1 MQEFVGRQEKREWT
15 VTKEMLAVQMGSGM
29 VPVLATPALIACME
43 NACMRLVQP
52 AFGEG
57 ITTVGTRVEV
67 AHLAPDPRRGPDPG
81 DGHPSRHRRAA
92 LYLPGG
98 GQRRKR
104 QNRRGVDGTAECA
117 AVLLRGKGGGTEA
130 VLMRG
135 RFPHKPVDRQE
146 KLWYTDGCRMFRA
159 AAVCAAGRGLS
170 PARAQRVLRKG
181 RFPYVRHY

>member
-67 AHLAPDPRRGPDPG
+67 AHLAPTPEGARIQVTATLLATDRRRFTYRVEASDESGKIG
-81 DGHPSRHRRAA
+81 EGSMERQSVRLSSFGEKAEA
-92 LYLPGG
+92 
-98 GQRRKR
+98 RKR
-104 QNRRGVDGTAECA
+104 
-117 AVLLRGKGGGTEA
+117 
-130 VLMRG
+130 
-135 RFPHKPVDRQE
+135 
-146 KLWYTDGCRMFRA
+146 
-159 AAVCAAGRGLS
+159 S
-170 PARAQRVLRKG
+170 
-181 RFPYVRHY
+181 

>member
-67 AHLAPDPRRGPDPG
+67 AHLAPTPEGARIQVTATLLATDGRRFTYRVEASDESGKIG
-81 DGHPSRHRRAA
+81 EGLMERQSVRLSSFGEKAEA
-92 LYLPGG
+92 
-98 GQRRKR
+98 RKR
-104 QNRRGVDGTAECA
+104 
-117 AVLLRGKGGGTEA
+117 
-130 VLMRG
+130 
-135 RFPHKPVDRQE
+135 
-146 KLWYTDGCRMFRA
+146 
-159 AAVCAAGRGLS
+159 S
-170 PARAQRVLRKG
+170 
-181 RFPYVRHY
+181 

>member
-67 AHLAPDPRRGPDPG
+67 AHLAPTPEGARIQVTATLLATDGRRFTYRVEASDESGKIG
-81 DGHPSRHRRAA
+81 EGSMELQSVRLSSFGEKAEA
-92 LYLPGG
+92 
-98 GQRRKR
+98 RKR
-104 QNRRGVDGTAECA
+104 
-117 AVLLRGKGGGTEA
+117 
-130 VLMRG
+130 
-135 RFPHKPVDRQE
+135 
-146 KLWYTDGCRMFRA
+146 
-159 AAVCAAGRGLS
+159 S
-170 PARAQRVLRKG
+170 
-181 RFPYVRHY
+181 

>member
-67 AHLAPDPRRGPDPG
+67 AHLAPTPEGARI
-81 DGHPSRHRRAA
+81 
-92 LYLPGG
+92 
-98 GQRRKR
+98 Q
-104 QNRRGVDGTAECA
+104 VTAT
-117 AVLLRGKGGGTEA
+117 LLA
-130 VLMRG
+130 
-135 RFPHKPVDRQE
+135 
-146 KLWYTDGCRMFRA
+146 TDGRRFTYRVEASDDWGPIGEGTHTRA
-159 AAVCAAGRGLS
+159 IIANDRFLQKCNSKLTE
-170 PARAQRVLRKG
+170 RK
-181 RFPYVRHY
+181 

>member
-67 AHLAPDPRRGPDPG
+67 AHLAPTPEGARIQVTATLLATDGRRFTYRVEASDESGKIG
-81 DGHPSRHRRAA
+81 EGSMERQSVRLSSFGEKAEA
-92 LYLPGG
+92 
-98 GQRRKR
+98 RKR
-104 QNRRGVDGTAECA
+104 
-117 AVLLRGKGGGTEA
+117 
-130 VLMRG
+130 
-135 RFPHKPVDRQE
+135 
-146 KLWYTDGCRMFRA
+146 
-159 AAVCAAGRGLS
+159 S
-170 PARAQRVLRKG
+170 
-181 RFPYVRHY
+181 

>member
-67 AHLAPDPRRGPDPG
+67 AHLAPTPEGARSQVTATLLATDGRRFTYRVEASDESGKIG
-81 DGHPSRHRRAA
+81 EGSMERQSVRLSSFGEKAEA
-92 LYLPGG
+92 
-98 GQRRKR
+98 RKR
-104 QNRRGVDGTAECA
+104 
-117 AVLLRGKGGGTEA
+117 
-130 VLMRG
+130 
-135 RFPHKPVDRQE
+135 
-146 KLWYTDGCRMFRA
+146 
-159 AAVCAAGRGLS
+159 S
-170 PARAQRVLRKG
+170 
-181 RFPYVRHY
+181 

>member
-67 AHLAPDPRRGPDPG
+67 AHLAPTPEGARIQVTATLLATDGRRFTYRVEASDESGKIG
-81 DGHPSRHRRAA
+81 EGSMERQSVRLSSFGEKAEE
-92 LYLPGG
+92 
-98 GQRRKR
+98 RKR
-104 QNRRGVDGTAECA
+104 
-117 AVLLRGKGGGTEA
+117 
-130 VLMRG
+130 
-135 RFPHKPVDRQE
+135 
-146 KLWYTDGCRMFRA
+146 
-159 AAVCAAGRGLS
+159 S
-170 PARAQRVLRKG
+170 
-181 RFPYVRHY
+181 

>member
-67 AHLAPDPRRGPDPG
+67 AHLAPTPDGARIQVTATLLATDGRRFTYRVEASDESGKIG
-81 DGHPSRHRRAA
+81 EGSMERQSVRLSSFGEKAEA
-92 LYLPGG
+92 
-98 GQRRKR
+98 RKR
-104 QNRRGVDGTAECA
+104 
-117 AVLLRGKGGGTEA
+117 
-130 VLMRG
+130 
-135 RFPHKPVDRQE
+135 
-146 KLWYTDGCRMFRA
+146 
-159 AAVCAAGRGLS
+159 S
-170 PARAQRVLRKG
+170 
-181 RFPYVRHY
+181 

>member
-67 AHLAPDPRRGPDPG
+67 AHLAPTPEGARIQVTATLLATDGRRFTY
-81 DGHPSRHRRAA
+81 RAEA
-92 LYLPGG
+92 SDESGKIGEGSMERQSVRLSSFGEKAEA
-98 GQRRKR
+98 RKR
-104 QNRRGVDGTAECA
+104 
-117 AVLLRGKGGGTEA
+117 
-130 VLMRG
+130 
-135 RFPHKPVDRQE
+135 
-146 KLWYTDGCRMFRA
+146 
-159 AAVCAAGRGLS
+159 S
-170 PARAQRVLRKG
+170 
-181 RFPYVRHY
+181 

>member
-67 AHLAPDPRRGPDPG
+67 AHLAPTPEGARNQVTATLLATDGRRFTYRVEASDESGKIG
-81 DGHPSRHRRAA
+81 EGSMERQSVRLSSFGEKAEA
-92 LYLPGG
+92 
-98 GQRRKR
+98 RKR
-104 QNRRGVDGTAECA
+104 
-117 AVLLRGKGGGTEA
+117 
-130 VLMRG
+130 
-135 RFPHKPVDRQE
+135 
-146 KLWYTDGCRMFRA
+146 
-159 AAVCAAGRGLS
+159 S
-170 PARAQRVLRKG
+170 
-181 RFPYVRHY
+181 

>member
-67 AHLAPDPRRGPDPG
+67 AHLAPTPEGARI
-81 DGHPSRHRRAA
+81 
-92 LYLPGG
+92 
-98 GQRRKR
+98 Q
-104 QNRRGVDGTAECA
+104 VTAT
-117 AVLLRGKGGGTEA
+117 LLA
-130 VLMRG
+130 
-135 RFPHKPVDRQE
+135 
-146 KLWYTDGCRMFRA
+146 TDGRRFTYRVEASDESGKIGEGSMERQS
-159 AAVCAAGRGLS
+159 VRLS
-170 PARAQRVLRKG
+170 SFGEKAEARKQS
-181 RFPYVRHY
+181 

>member
-67 AHLAPDPRRGPDPG
+67 AHLAPTPEGARIQVTATLLATDGRRFTYRVEASDDSGKIG
-81 DGHPSRHRRAA
+81 EGSMERQSVRLSSFGEKAEA
-92 LYLPGG
+92 
-98 GQRRKR
+98 RKR
-104 QNRRGVDGTAECA
+104 
-117 AVLLRGKGGGTEA
+117 
-130 VLMRG
+130 
-135 RFPHKPVDRQE
+135 
-146 KLWYTDGCRMFRA
+146 
-159 AAVCAAGRGLS
+159 S
-170 PARAQRVLRKG
+170 
-181 RFPYVRHY
+181 

>member
-67 AHLAPDPRRGPDPG
+67 AHLAPTPEGARIQVTATLLATDGRRFTYRVEASDESGKIG
-81 DGHPSRHRRAA
+81 EGSMERQSVRLSAFGEKA
-92 LYLPGG
+92 EA
-98 GQRRKR
+98 RKR
-104 QNRRGVDGTAECA
+104 
-117 AVLLRGKGGGTEA
+117 
-130 VLMRG
+130 
-135 RFPHKPVDRQE
+135 
-146 KLWYTDGCRMFRA
+146 
-159 AAVCAAGRGLS
+159 S
-170 PARAQRVLRKG
+170 
-181 RFPYVRHY
+181 

>member
-67 AHLAPDPRRGPDPG
+67 AHLAPTPEGARIQVTATLLATDGGALPTGWRPATKAAKSERGRWNGRVCGCPPSGKRRRHGSGPD
-81 DGHPSRHRRAA
+81 A
-92 LYLPGG
+92 
-98 GQRRKR
+98 
-104 QNRRGVDGTAECA
+104 
-117 AVLLRGKGGGTEA
+117 GKI
-130 VLMRG
+130 
-135 RFPHKPVDRQE
+135 
-146 KLWYTDGCRMFRA
+146 
-159 AAVCAAGRGLS
+159 S
-170 PARAQRVLRKG
+170 AQTR
-181 RFPYVRHY
+181 

>member
-67 AHLAPDPRRGPDPG
+67 AHLAPTPEGARIQVTATLLATDGRRFTYRVEASDESGKIG
-81 DGHPSRHRRAA
+81 EGSMER
-92 LYLPGG
+92 
-98 GQRRKR
+98 QRVRLSSFGEKAEARKR
-104 QNRRGVDGTAECA
+104 
-117 AVLLRGKGGGTEA
+117 
-130 VLMRG
+130 
-135 RFPHKPVDRQE
+135 
-146 KLWYTDGCRMFRA
+146 
-159 AAVCAAGRGLS
+159 S
-170 PARAQRVLRKG
+170 
-181 RFPYVRHY
+181 

>member
-67 AHLAPDPRRGPDPG
+67 AHLAPTPEGARIQVTATLLATDGRRFTYRVEASDESGKIGEGPMERQSVRLSSFG
-81 DGHPSRHRRAA
+81 EKAEA
-92 LYLPGG
+92 
-98 GQRRKR
+98 RKR
-104 QNRRGVDGTAECA
+104 
-117 AVLLRGKGGGTEA
+117 
-130 VLMRG
+130 
-135 RFPHKPVDRQE
+135 
-146 KLWYTDGCRMFRA
+146 
-159 AAVCAAGRGLS
+159 S
-170 PARAQRVLRKG
+170 
-181 RFPYVRHY
+181 

>member
-67 AHLAPDPRRGPDPG
+67 AHLAPTPEGARIQVTATLLATDGRRFTYRVEASYESGKIG
-81 DGHPSRHRRAA
+81 EGSMERQSVRLSSFGEKAEA
-92 LYLPGG
+92 
-98 GQRRKR
+98 RKR
-104 QNRRGVDGTAECA
+104 
-117 AVLLRGKGGGTEA
+117 
-130 VLMRG
+130 
-135 RFPHKPVDRQE
+135 
-146 KLWYTDGCRMFRA
+146 
-159 AAVCAAGRGLS
+159 S
-170 PARAQRVLRKG
+170 
-181 RFPYVRHY
+181 

>member
-67 AHLAPDPRRGPDPG
+67 AHLAPTPEGARIHVTATLLATDGRRFTYRVEASDESGKIG
-81 DGHPSRHRRAA
+81 EGSMERQSVRLSSFGEKAEA
-92 LYLPGG
+92 
-98 GQRRKR
+98 RKR
-104 QNRRGVDGTAECA
+104 
-117 AVLLRGKGGGTEA
+117 
-130 VLMRG
+130 
-135 RFPHKPVDRQE
+135 
-146 KLWYTDGCRMFRA
+146 
-159 AAVCAAGRGLS
+159 S
-170 PARAQRVLRKG
+170 
-181 RFPYVRHY
+181 

>member
-67 AHLAPDPRRGPDPG
+67 AHLAPTPEEARIQVTATLLATDGRRFTYRVEASDESGKIG
-81 DGHPSRHRRAA
+81 EGSMERQSVRLSSFGEKAEA
-92 LYLPGG
+92 
-98 GQRRKR
+98 RKR
-104 QNRRGVDGTAECA
+104 
-117 AVLLRGKGGGTEA
+117 
-130 VLMRG
+130 
-135 RFPHKPVDRQE
+135 
-146 KLWYTDGCRMFRA
+146 
-159 AAVCAAGRGLS
+159 S
-170 PARAQRVLRKG
+170 
-181 RFPYVRHY
+181 